1 MLRAVAAI
9 SLVYDLSAG
18 ATLLLLR
25 PLVTSFVPP
34 LAALLGPSPVLG
46 DLLGI
51 FLTSVGFGYALP
63 YRDPDRNRWYLWIFG
78 VGLKTAGA
86 IAFAIDYAWRSASA
100 LMLFFA
106 FCDGF
111 VAALTLFALV
121 SGRGDTTGTAE
132 FRRG

>member
-1 MLRAVAAI
+1 VLRAVAAI

-25 PLVTSFVPP
+25 PIVTSLVPP

-51 FLTSVGFGYALP
+51 FLTSVGIGYALP
-63 YRDPDRNRWYLWIFG
+63 YRDPARYRSYFWIFG
-78 VGLKTAGA
+78 VALKTGGA
-86 IAFAIDYAWRSASA
+86 IAFVTDYAWRSASA

-111 VAALTLFALV
+111 VAALTLLALV
-121 SGRGDTTGTAE
+121 SGRGGTTDTAE